1 MGKKKRDPYNFVSY
15 ENIVQNQELIFR
27 EHFLDQRVNM
37 KSEENSVDIV
47 WIMRRLQQKLATKKL
62 KLRKNLPTSLMTVED
77 LMMLITLKG
86 ENAIKK

>member
-27 EHFLDQRVNM
+27 EHFLAQRVNM

>member
-1 MGKKKRDPYNFVSY
+1 M
-15 ENIVQNQELIFR
+15 
-27 EHFLDQRVNM
+27 
-37 KSEENSVDIV
+37 DIV